1 MKTII
6 QAMLEEIYEKSI
18 KISHG
23 NKQAI
28 HDEKSKDDG
37 AYYITLA
44 QLETILKDF
53 EG

>member
-6 QAMLEEIYEKSI
+6 KAMLEEIYEKAVKLAHS
-18 KISHG
+18 G
-23 NKQAI
+23 KQAI

-44 QLETILKDF
+44 QLEEILKGY